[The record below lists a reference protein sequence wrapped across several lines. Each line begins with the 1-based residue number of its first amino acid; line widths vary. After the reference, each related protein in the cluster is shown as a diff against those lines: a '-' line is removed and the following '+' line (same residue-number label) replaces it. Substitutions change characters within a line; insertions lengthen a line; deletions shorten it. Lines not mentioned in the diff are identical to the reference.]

1 VLTVDEPERH
11 TSTTVIYVAGE
22 FYARGTNM
30 SHRNQR
36 QNLSEW
42 AELIGASLPDSVED
56 REDAGPTADAY
67 VSENRRDGFGSEFGV
82 DSERSP

>member
-1 VLTVDEPERH
+1 
-11 TSTTVIYVAGE
+11 
-22 FYARGTNM
+22 M

-56 REDAGPTADAY
+56 REDAGSTADVYAR
-67 VSENRRDGFGSEFGV
+67 EDHRDGFGSEFGV
-82 DSERSP
+82 DSDRNR